1 MKPTGWCHLPKGLGV
16 ERFAVAILKLLIVLF
31 NVHFVRDTYEDNG
44 TCLGDSQPWLPQDSA
59 SHSLSVPPRFV
70 LQGPLFPPNAP
81 VYPTSFLLPPHDCC
95 HLLAPEMAWIQRWE
109 RSGSGVGI
117 LQCLIAGHGRQPPP
131 AWADSIVEQLGK

>member
-1 MKPTGWCHLPKGLGV
+1 MRTMEHASGTRSLGSHRILLPT
-16 ERFAVAILKLLIVLF
+16 ASLF
-31 NVHFVRDTYEDNG
+31 PPDLF
-44 TCLGDSQPWLPQDSA
+44 SKA
-59 SHSLSVPPRFV
+59 HSS
-70 LQGPLFPPNAP
+70 PPNAP